1 MRLLFS
7 QAFFRLLLFD
17 YFLARGDFPGLNR
30 RVEKFPL
37 GKRHFT
43 PDAVDRI
50 VVAVNHAC
58 VWYPKRSLCLQ
69 RSAVLTCMLRRYGFP
84 AQMVI
89 GTQRLPFKAHAWVEL
104 NGRVVNDKPD
114 MPELYAEIERC

>member
-1 MRLLFS
+1 MSLLFTT
-7 QAFFRLLLFD
+7 AFFRLMLFD

-37 GKRHFT
+37 STKLFPPEAR
-43 PDAVDRI
+43 DRI
-50 VVAVNHAC
+50 IAAVNNAC

-69 RSAVLTCMLRRYGFP
+69 RSAVLTCMLRSHGFP
-84 AQMVI
+84 AHLVI

-104 NGRVVNDKPD
+104 DGRVVNDKPD
-114 MPELYAEIERC
+114 MPQLYAEIARS